1 MTEETLKNDDNRDIA
16 ISLQVPADLVSKV
29 DTLAAKEMR
38 SRNKQFNFLIATHPL
53 IAGGENG

>member
-1 MTEETLKNDDNRDIA
+1 MTEENQKDDANRDIA

-29 DTLAAKEMR
+29 DALSAKEMR

-53 IAGGENG
+53 IAGGDNG